1 MIVMHVKTQE
11 DNIFYVHQKYN
22 TVGIESVRQYTCYCD
37 VPQLSKLKKCSLGR
51 LQQLRLCRLR
61 KDNHTAVQLD
71 QSANTER
78 QPDKWEPV

>member
-1 MIVMHVKTQE
+1 MHVKTQE
-11 DNIFYVHQKYN
+11 DNHHIFYVHPKYN
-22 TVGIESVRQYTCYCD
+22 TVGIVSVRQYTCYCD

-51 LQQLRLCRLR
+51 LQQLRLYRLR

>member
-1 MIVMHVKTQE
+1 MHVKTQE

-37 VPQLSKLKKCSLGR
+37 VPQLSKLKKCFLGR